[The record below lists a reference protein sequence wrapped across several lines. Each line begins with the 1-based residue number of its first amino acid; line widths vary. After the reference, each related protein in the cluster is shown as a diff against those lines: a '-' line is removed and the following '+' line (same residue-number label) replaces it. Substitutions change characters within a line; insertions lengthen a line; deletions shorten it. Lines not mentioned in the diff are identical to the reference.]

1 MSVDLMPIMWYI
13 MASKNG
19 TAIMMI
25 SQTPALPSET
35 ASRLTWI
42 LSEFRIKGKYPIST
56 QRGLCLRGSCGIML
70 A

>member
-1 MSVDLMPIMWYI
+1 MSVDLMPIMRYI
-13 MASKNG
+13 EASKNG
-19 TAIMMI
+19 TAIKTI
-25 SQTPALPSET
+25 SQIPALSSKT

-42 LSEFRIKGKYPIST
+42 LSEFCIKGKYPIST